1 MKRLFILSAAVA
13 ALASCSNSEVI
24 TEVNEPQVPDKAIA
38 FETFSSNA
46 TRAENSNAS
55 QVEGL
60 NLHHGDFSVWGYK
73 NVQDTYVFGT
83 EGTTSPGQSTEGV
96 KVSYGQ
102 TSSAWTYSPIHFWD
116 KSANFYE
123 FYACAPATET
133 TTEPQFVLNKK
144 AGDNQADDYFT
155 LNNVTLSNYTLNKK
169 SYEHSMKENQVQ
181 NPEDGGTQIT
191 TGGNIDYMIADACK
205 ITTFTSPV
213 QLHFNH
219 ILSRL
224 NVTVHKSSNL
234 SGFNVSLNSLEVCN
248 LMSKGSFNENSVN
261 TNLASGTTE
270 RWTNRSDP
278 ITYVGNAITT
288 GDLVGESTNPQYVLQ
303 SLVIPQKITFQA
315 VERSG
320 KIKDS
325 SSGTEKERE
334 LTPTD
339 SPYIKLNYTISVENG
354 YTESFE
360 AYFNLAAA
368 FGATDGNDE
377 VYFNEGWQNTL
388 NIIIDASKISF
399 SADVYEWDNNE
410 VENLNTETG
419 HVSSTGG
426 N

>member
-46 TRAENSNAS
+46 TRAENS
-55 QVEGL
+55 QGVIDDGL
-60 NLHHGDFSVWGYK
+60 ENHHSDFSVWGYK
-73 NVQDTYVFGT
+73 DVQDTYVFGT
-83 EGTTSPGQSTEGV
+83 EGSNSTDQSTEGV
-96 KVSYGQ
+96 EVSYGQ
-102 TSSAWTYSPIHFWD
+102 TSSPWTYSPIRFWD

-123 FYACAPATET
+123 FYACAPATT
-133 TTEPQFVLNKK
+133 SGTGPYFVLNKNTDAK
-144 AGDNQADDYFT
+144 NDDYFT
-155 LNNVTLSNYTLNKK
+155 LNDVKLENFTLIGT
-169 SYEHSMKENQVQ
+169 SYVHSMKGQVQ
-181 NPEDGGTQIT
+181 NSNSGNT
-191 TGGNIDYMIADACK
+191 TDGNIDYMIADPCHIAK
-205 ITTFTSPV
+205 SSIGDAV

-234 SGFNVSLNSLEVCN
+234 SDFNVSLNSLEVCN

-261 TNLASGTTE
+261 TNLASGTTG
-270 RWTNRSDP
+270 RWSNTSDP

-288 GDLVGESTNPQYVLQ
+288 SGGLVGESANPKYVLQ
-303 SLVIPQKITFQA
+303 SLVIPQKIAFQA

-320 KIKDS
+320 KVKDS
-325 SSGTEKERE
+325 SSGTETERV
-334 LTPTD
+334 LTSND
-339 SPYIKLNYTISVENG
+339 APYIKLKYTISVENG

-368 FGATDGNDE
+368 FGATDGNE
-377 VYFNEGWQNTL
+377 VCFNEGWQNTL
-388 NIIIDASKISF
+388 NIIIDASEISF
-399 SADVYEWDNNE
+399 SADVYKWDDNK

-419 HVSSTGG
+419 HVPSTGG